1 MFIVDSYDIAVAF
14 CLIACAMSR
23 LDCVRVGGV
32 ESVSAAL
39 PGQKEIIP

>member
-1 MFIVDSYDIAVAF
+1 MFIVGSYDIAVAF

-23 LDCVRVGGV
+23 LDCVRGGV
-32 ESVSAAL
+32 GSVSAAL